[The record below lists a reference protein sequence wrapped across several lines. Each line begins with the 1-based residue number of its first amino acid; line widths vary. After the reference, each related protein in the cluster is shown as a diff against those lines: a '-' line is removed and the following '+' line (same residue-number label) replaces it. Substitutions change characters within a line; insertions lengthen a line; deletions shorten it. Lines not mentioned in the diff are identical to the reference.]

1 MNYKRDGKL
10 FVNLLLLVPLRD
22 GKGKMRYY
30 LGAQVDCSALVEGRR
45 GVEGFERFLLKR
57 EMQAKEEKRD
67 GKRKVLERLRALSAA
82 FDFEGNAIIGSGSRC
97 GSNPGETEQ
106 AISKQRR
113 RIADE
118 GGSSGEDDSGTET
131 EECTERWKLAGGD
144 KSGHLPGL
152 YKKYIPVRPYP
163 SLRMIFVSQAARRL
177 GKLQQRH
184 FLAHVAAPQAILS
197 SLKESLQSGT
207 PVTAKI
213 ALMDHTGDSKEGS

>member
-1 MNYKRDGKL
+1 MNYKRDGKP

-67 GKRKVLERLRALSAA
+67 GKRKVLERLRELSAA
-82 FDFEGNAIIGSGSRC
+82 FDLEGNAIIGSGSRC

-131 EECTERWKLAGGD
+131 EEGTERWKLAGGD

-177 GKLQQRH
+177 AK
-184 FLAHVAAPQAILS
+184 APTKAFS
-197 SLKESLQSGT
+197 SPRCCASGNS
-207 PVTAKI
+207 V
-213 ALMDHTGDSKEGS
+213 

>member
-1 MNYKRDGKL
+1 VRWWK
-10 FVNLLLLVPLRD
+10 
-22 GKGKMRYY
+22 
-30 LGAQVDCSALVEGRR
+30 EGGEWR

-67 GKRKVLERLRALSAA
+67 GKRKVLERLRELSAA
-82 FDFEGNAIIGSGSRC
+82 FDLEGNAIIGSGSRC
-97 GSNPGETEQ
+97 GSNPRETEQ

-131 EECTERWKLAGGD
+131 EEGTERWKLAGGD

-177 GKLQQRH
+177 GKLQRRH

-213 ALMDHTGDSKEGS
+213 ALMDHTGDSKEGMVTGRLGKRGEDPVQKGNMCWILLRLC